1 MEETSK
7 VNIRRVVLR
16 DNTLYGLCLS
26 DLQSTNQNNFGNAQ
40 PFEFIKSVANEFKET
55 FDKAGINFLEPVNI
69 NLLKP
74 EQGVIYEID
83 SVTYFNLDFIQ
94 QRIYL
99 NLPNKII
106 CDFDEGG
113 YDFVRSKLLEDNS
126 IKQLT
131 IVTATQGLAS
141 TNSNIQFV
149 VMPFFG
155 LMSCCSTNALTPDF
169 PLQPNTPKQ
178 TDKILVPV
186 HKPRPSRL
194 LTLSKLWQSGMLDN
208 ADWSL
213 TIDFENKKIPSDW
226 FHSKNVS
233 EHRHKRSLNQSQL
246 VINFI
251 EEHKQQI
258 PKQLVGVPDDWRW
271 CGAVSPD
278 WIGRYNAYIGIDT
291 HNNLDTRVLKD
302 VCFYTEKT
310 FKGFLINA
318 PVYTIANA
326 GFNKLLEQY
335 GFYMP
340 GDYDH
345 LEGEDRIYA
354 VIDSIQHN
362 DWDRDKVAN
371 NYILANNKMF
381 WVELITATLLEQI

>member
-1 MEETSK
+1 MEKTNQIK
-7 VNIRRVVLR
+7 IRRVVIK
-16 DNTLYGLCLS
+16 DNTFYGLCLS
-26 DLQSTNQNNFGNAQ
+26 DLQLNNQNNFANAQ

-55 FDKAGINFLEPVNI
+55 FNEAGINFLEPVNI
-69 NLLKP
+69 NVIEP
-74 EQGVIYEID
+74 EQDVIYEID
-83 SVTYFNLDFIQ
+83 SVSFFNLDFMQ

-113 YDFVRSKLLEDNS
+113 YDFVHSKLLQDNS

-149 VMPFFG
+149 TMPFFG
-155 LMSCCSTNALTPDF
+155 LMSNCATHKLTPNF
-169 PLQPNTPKQ
+169 PKYPTTPKQ
-178 TDKILVPV
+178 TQKILVPV

-194 LTLSKLWQSGMLDN
+194 LTLSKLWQEGMLDN

-213 TIDFENKKIPSDW
+213 TIDFENKKITSDW

-233 EHRHKRSLNQSQL
+233 EHRHKKSLSQSQL
-246 VINFI
+246 VIDFI
-251 EEHKQQI
+251 EQHKQQI
-258 PKQLVGVPDDWRW
+258 PKQLVGVPDEWKW
-271 CGAVSPD
+271 CGAVSPN
-278 WIGRYNAYIGIDT
+278 WIGKYNAYIGIDT
-291 HNNLDTRVLKD
+291 HNNLDSRVLKD

-310 FKGFLINA
+310 FKGFLLNA

-326 GFNKLLEQY
+326 GFNKLLEHY

-345 LEGEDRIYA
+345 LEGEARIDA
-354 VIDSIQHN
+354 VIKSIRHT
-362 DWDRDKVAN
+362 DWDKDKVAN
-371 NYILANNKMF
+371 NYRLANNKMF
-381 WVELITATLLEQI
+381 WVDLITATLLEQL

>member
-1 MEETSK
+1 MEKTNQIK
-7 VNIRRVVLR
+7 IRRVVIK
-16 DNTLYGLCLS
+16 DNTFYGLCLS
-26 DLQSTNQNNFGNAQ
+26 DLQLNNQNNFANAQ

-55 FDKAGINFLEPVNI
+55 FNEAGINFLEPVNI
-69 NLLKP
+69 NVIEP
-74 EQGVIYEID
+74 EQDVIYEID
-83 SVTYFNLDFIQ
+83 SVSFFNLDFMQ

-113 YDFVRSKLLEDNS
+113 YDFVHSKLLQDNS

-149 VMPFFG
+149 TMPFFG
-155 LMSCCSTNALTPDF
+155 LMSNCATHKLTPNF
-169 PLQPNTPKQ
+169 PKYPTTPKQ
-178 TDKILVPV
+178 TQKILVPV

-194 LTLSKLWQSGMLDN
+194 LTLSKLWQEGMLDN

-213 TIDFENKKIPSDW
+213 TIDFENKKIRSDW

-233 EHRHKRSLNQSQL
+233 EHRHKKSLNQSQL
-246 VINFI
+246 VIDFI
-251 EEHKQQI
+251 EQHKQQI
-258 PKQLVGVPDDWRW
+258 PKQLVGVPDEWKW

-278 WIGRYNAYIGIDT
+278 WIGNYNAYIGIDT
-291 HNNLDTRVLKD
+291 YNNLDSRVLKD

-310 FKGFLINA
+310 FKGFLLNA

-326 GFNKLLEQY
+326 GFNKLLEHY

-345 LEGEDRIYA
+345 LEGEARIDA
-354 VIDSIQHN
+354 VIKSIRHT
-362 DWDRDKVAN
+362 DWDKDKVAN
-371 NYILANNKMF
+371 NYRLANNKMF
-381 WVELITATLLEQI
+381 WVDLITATLLEQL

>member
-1 MEETSK
+1 MEKTNQIK
-7 VNIRRVVLR
+7 IRRVVIK
-16 DNTLYGLCLS
+16 DNTFYGLCLS
-26 DLQSTNQNNFGNAQ
+26 DLQLNNQNNFANAQ

-55 FDKAGINFLEPVNI
+55 FNEAGINFLEPVNI
-69 NLLKP
+69 NVIEP
-74 EQGVIYEID
+74 EQDVIYEID
-83 SVTYFNLDFIQ
+83 SVSFFNLDFMQ

-113 YDFVRSKLLEDNS
+113 YDFVHSKLLQDNS

-149 VMPFFG
+149 TMPFFG
-155 LMSCCSTNALTPDF
+155 LMSNCATHKLTPNF
-169 PLQPNTPKQ
+169 PKYPTTPKQ
-178 TDKILVPV
+178 TQKILVPV

-194 LTLSKLWQSGMLDN
+194 LTLSKLWQEGMLNN

-213 TIDFENKKIPSDW
+213 TIDFENKKIRSDW

-233 EHRHKRSLNQSQL
+233 EHRHKKSLNQSQL
-246 VINFI
+246 VIDFI
-251 EEHKQQI
+251 EQHKQQI
-258 PKQLVGVPDDWRW
+258 PKQLVGVPDEWKW

-278 WIGRYNAYIGIDT
+278 WIGNYNAYIGIDT
-291 HNNLDTRVLKD
+291 YNNLDSRVLKD

-310 FKGFLINA
+310 FKGFLLNA

-326 GFNKLLEQY
+326 GFNKLLEHY

-345 LEGEDRIYA
+345 LEGEERIDA
-354 VIDSIQHN
+354 VIESIKHT
-362 DWDRDKVAN
+362 DWDKDKVAN
-371 NYILANNKMF
+371 NYKLANNKMF
-381 WVELITATLLEQI
+381 WVELITTTLLEQL